1 MRRSRTFCFSC
12 DQAPPDIA
20 KLGFARNY
28 TQVKLERDP
37 KKLIARVILWRRV
50 QRKVLEIRKTIC
62 AKLRDYIG
70 LAGGPTFSDRGVR

>member
-1 MRRSRTFCFSC
+1 MLPVPGDPVHSKSSPLDAEQR
-12 DQAPPDIA
+12 
-20 KLGFARNY
+20 FARNY

-37 KKLIARVILWRRV
+37 KKLIARVILWRMV